1 MSNLKKKKKK
11 GVYKQTY
18 LQNRN
23 RVIEVENKLKVT
35 IREKCGER
43 DKLGDWVGI
52 SALLY
57 IK

>member
-1 MSNLKKKKKK
+1 MSNLKKKKK
-11 GVYKQTY
+11 GIYKHTY